1 MIDYLEKF
9 YPMRRL
15 FLALVFSALVS
26 TFLCS
31 QHVLY
36 SDYYT
41 GFHTYSID
49 YKKGNH
55 ILNTDDFFGTNLQID
70 SINNVFLVTRGDEFI
85 QYKIDGNQP
94 KNITA
99 IYTFDHN
106 NYVISP
112 LEKSIYYVSENQMF
126 RLSYEGKR
134 DTIIKQVSN
143 VTLNELCIDPIK
155 KKLYFN
161 KYINSFGSLIQCDY
175 NGNNQKTIYSYNEDL
190 NLYGMQLDAKH
201 NRMFYRYWENMSK
214 IGVINLSDKSFKEVL
229 RQEYGSILEFFYDEN
244 KEELYFV
251 NSRKRNIEKDDIK
264 TGVISLVKR
273 TYPAEVG
280 DLSIYNNQLVWK
292 ESKNN
297 NDREYYIGHLTD
309 VDHKEL
315 FYKDHTVP
323 IRFDY
328 NPKTNKIIGR
338 TNFNQVVS
346 GDINGENF
354 HLHTDRGINSPSEIL
369 YHKDKLYYLANNNH
383 FLASSNKDGS
393 DYKIIK
399 KFTGLSAV
407 SAVIDDRTDYIY
419 YADKYN
425 QTIERVKTDG
435 TGYETFW
442 LSTDRDP
449 IFADI
454 AVDKDNNQLIVT
466 EKDCKCIFT
475 LNLETKAKKI
485 LKAGTI
491 TTFYPDEF
499 VYNSKNK
506 FIYINDYWNEK
517 IFRMKI
523 DGSEFTT
530 LKSNNSGAYIS
541 HYDQVENKMYGIFG
555 DNATIVEFD
564 ENANKIN
571 SIATNFGKK
580 ISVRF
585 AKEPGKG
592 IFYFIDV
599 DERNTKKVYSIDI
612 SSQEIKSIL
621 NSYSNPFADFNDYT
635 IDNQNN
641 IFYEYADY
649 SGLLIETKLDS
660 DSTYYYNDWPSGL
673 LEMDLIES
681 TNEFVACTD
690 KAILKFSKEG
700 ILLDTLVRPGS
711 ANNISRNFNSLTY
724 NKIDN
729 RIYFIDYYKKQIRSV
744 NETGDDINTH
754 FTFSTFISTA
764 DRIKFDRSGK
774 MYLTLYKF
782 DRNYLVRLN
791 ENQTIDTFY
800 LPGLV
805 LGGNIVILDSL
816 PIIDADGDGLT
827 FDKDCNDNQAITAEI
842 ANNGIDEDCD
852 GMDLIIDEDGDGF
865 NSSMDCDDQNIV
877 VNPYVAEVPY
887 NGLDE
892 DCNAYTLDDDLDG
905 DGFPIATD
913 CNDTNS
919 LINPNVSEQIYNGID
934 DDCNPLTID
943 NDLDGDG
950 FDYPT
955 DCNDNNALIN
965 PNVQE
970 IPYNNLNDDCSLD
983 TPDDDLDGDGFIAA
997 MDCNDTLATI
1007 NPSALEIPDN
1017 NVDDNCDGEID
1028 EISSTIDERKFTI
1041 ALFPNPSKDI
1051 VQVISDGV
1059 IDNMNIISATG
1070 MIIFG
1075 TKNPIIDVSG
1085 LSPGLYFLEV
1095 ILNTGGSK
1103 KLKFIVI

>member
-1 MIDYLEKF
+1 
-9 YPMRRL
+9 
-15 FLALVFSALVS
+15 
-26 TFLCS
+26 
-31 QHVLY
+31 
-36 SDYYT
+36 
-41 GFHTYSID
+41 
-49 YKKGNH
+49 
-55 ILNTDDFFGTNLQID
+55 
-70 SINNVFLVTRGDEFI
+70 
-85 QYKIDGNQP
+85 
-94 KNITA
+94 
-99 IYTFDHN
+99 
-106 NYVISP
+106 
-112 LEKSIYYVSENQMF
+112 
-126 RLSYEGKR
+126 LSYEGKR
-134 DTIIKQVSN
+134 DTIIKQIAN

-155 KKLYFN
+155 KKLFYN
-161 KYINSFGSLIQCDY
+161 KSLNSYKSLIQCDY
-175 NGNNQKTIYSYNEDL
+175 NGKNQITIYSYNKDL
-190 NLYGMQLDAKH
+190 GLSGMQLDARH
-201 NRMFYRYWENMSK
+201 NRMFYRYWENVSK
-214 IGVINLSDKSFKEVL
+214 IGVLNLSDRSFKEVL
-229 RQEYGSILEFFYDEN
+229 RQEYGSVLVFFYDEN

-251 NSRKRNIEKDDIK
+251 NTINKNIEKK
-264 TGVISLVKR
+264 ELKSGVISLVKSIH
-273 TYPAEVG
+273 PAEVEY
-280 DLSIYNNQLVWK
+280 LSIYNDQIIWMENW
-292 ESKNN
+292 NN
-297 NDREYYIGHLTD
+297 NYGEYYIGKLND
-309 VDHKEL
+309 VGHKGL
-315 FYKDHTVP
+315 FLNNKTVP

-328 NPKTNKIIGR
+328 NLKTKKIIGR
-338 TNFNQVVS
+338 TNWGQVVS
-346 GDINGENF
+346 SDINGENF
-354 HLHTDRGINSPSEIL
+354 HMHTDLGISSYTDL
-369 YHKDKLYYLANNNH
+369 MYHKDRLYYFDNNRY
-383 FLASSNKDGS
+383 FFASSKKDGS

-399 KFTGLSAV
+399 HFTGINVV

-419 YADKYN
+419 YSNKYN
-425 QTIERVKTDG
+425 QSIERIKTDG

-442 LSTDRDP
+442 LSTDSNP
-449 IFADI
+449 ILADI
-454 AVDKDNNQLIVT
+454 EIDKDNNQLIVT

-485 LKAGTI
+485 LKTGTI
-491 TTFYPDEF
+491 TTFYPEEF

-506 FIYINDYWNEK
+506 FIYMSDFWNKK
-517 IFRMKI
+517 IYRMKI
-523 DGSEFTT
+523 DGSGFAT
-530 LKSNNSGAYIS
+530 LKSNTSGAYIS
-541 HYDQVENKMYGIFG
+541 HYDQAENKMYGILA

-592 IFYFIDV
+592 IFYIIDI
-599 DERNTKKVYSIDI
+599 DDRITKKVYSIDI
-612 SSQEIKSIL
+612 SSKDLKNIL
-621 NSYSNPFADFNDYT
+621 NSYSNPYADFNDYT
-635 IDNQNN
+635 IDIKNN

-649 SGLLIETKLDS
+649 SGLLIETKLES
-660 DSTYYYNDWPSGL
+660 DSTYYFNDWPTNL

-681 TNEFVACTD
+681 TNEFIACTD
-690 KAILKFSKEG
+690 KVILKFSKEG

-711 ANNISRNFNSLTY
+711 SGFASRNFNSVTY
-724 NKIDN
+724 NKMDN
-729 RIYFIDYYKKQIRSV
+729 RIYFIDYNKKQIRSV
-744 NETGDDINTH
+744 TQTGEDISTH
-754 FTFSTFISTA
+754 FTFANYTSTA
-764 DRIKFDRSGK
+764 DRIKFDKAGK
-774 MYLTLYKF
+774 MYLTLYKN
-782 DRNYLVRLN
+782 DKNYLVRLN
-791 ENQTIDTFY
+791 ENQIIDTFY

-805 LGGNIVILDSL
+805 QRGNIVVLDSL

-827 FDKDCNDNQAITAEI
+827 FEEDCNDNQAITAEI

-852 GMDLIIDEDGDGF
+852 GMDLIIDIDGDGF
-865 NSSMDCDDQNIV
+865 NNSIDCDDQNIM
-877 VNPYVAEVPY
+877 VNPYAAEVPY

-1017 NVDDNCDGEID
+1017 NVDDNCDGEVD
-1028 EISSTIDERKFTI
+1028 EISSTIDEHKFRI

-1051 VQVISDGV
+1051 VHVISDAV
-1059 IDNMNIISATG
+1059 IDNMNIISSTG
-1070 MIIFG
+1070 IIIFA
-1075 TKNPIIDVSG
+1075 TKNPIIDVSS

-1095 ILNTGGSK
+1095 ILNSGESK
-1103 KLKFIVI
+1103 RLKMIVI

>member
-26 TFLCS
+26 TVLSS

-36 SDYYT
+36 SDFYT
-41 GFHTYSID
+41 GFHTYSLDERRGNNIINSDD
-49 YKKGNH
+49 YLGN
-55 ILNTDDFFGTNLQID
+55 NLQID
-70 SINNVFLVTRGDEFI
+70 SINNVFLLTRGDQFI
-85 QYKIDGNQP
+85 LYKIDGNQP
-94 KNITA
+94 KNIAT
-99 IYTFDHN
+99 IRSIDYE

-112 LEKSIYYVSENQMF
+112 LEKSIYYIYDNWMF
-126 RLSYEGKR
+126 RLTYEGKR
-134 DTIIKQVSN
+134 DTIIKRIAN
-143 VTLNELCIDPIK
+143 VTLKDLCIDPIK

-161 KYINSFGSLIQCDY
+161 KNLNAFSSLIQCDY
-175 NGNNQKTIYSYNEDL
+175 NGTNQKTIYSYNEDL
-190 NLYGMQLDAKH
+190 DLYDMQFDVKH
-201 NRMFYRYWENMSK
+201 NRMFYLYWEDMSK
-214 IGVINLSDKSFKEVL
+214 IGALNLSDKSFKEVL
-229 RQEYGSILEFFYDEN
+229 RQEYGSVLEFHFDEN

-251 NSRKRNIEKDDIK
+251 NTRNKNIEKKNIK

-273 TYPAEVG
+273 TNPAEVM
-280 DLSIYNNQLVWK
+280 DLTLYNNQLIWM
-292 ESKNN
+292 ENRNN

-309 VDHKEL
+309 VDYKEL

-323 IRFDY
+323 YSFDF
-328 NPKTNKIIGR
+328 NSKTNKIIGR

-346 GDINGENF
+346 SDINGDNF
-354 HLHTDRGINSPSEIL
+354 HLHTDRGMDSPAEIL
-369 YHKDKLYYLANNNH
+369 YHKDKLYYLVNNYH

-399 KFTGLSAV
+399 NFTGLSAV

-419 YADKYN
+419 YVNEYN
-425 QTIERVKTDG
+425 KSIERVKTDG
-435 TGYETFW
+435 TGFETFW
-442 LSTDRDP
+442 LSTDIDP
-449 IFADI
+449 NFAYI
-454 AVDKDNNQLIVT
+454 SIDKDNNQLIVT
-466 EKDCKCIFT
+466 ERDCKCIFT
-475 LNLETKAKKI
+475 LNLETKTKKI

-491 TTFYPDEF
+491 TTFYPEEF

-506 FIYINDYWNEK
+506 FIYIKDSWNKK
-517 IFRMKI
+517 IYRMKI

-530 LKSNNSGAYIS
+530 LKSNNTGAYIS
-541 HYDQVENKMYGIFG
+541 HYDQVENKMYGIRG
-555 DNATIVEFD
+555 DSATIVEFD

-599 DERNTKKVYSIDI
+599 DVNITKKIYSIDI
-612 SSQEIKSIL
+612 SSLEIKNIL
-621 NSYSNPFADFNDYT
+621 NNYSNPYEDLNKFT

-660 DSTYYYNDWPSGL
+660 DSTYYYNDWPTGL
-673 LEMDLIES
+673 LGMDLIES
-681 TNEFVACTD
+681 TNEFVAYTD

-700 ILLDTLVRPGS
+700 ILLDTLVKAGS
-711 ANNISRNFNSLTY
+711 VGFVSRNFNSLSY
-724 NKIDN
+724 NKMDN
-729 RIYFIDYYKKQIRSV
+729 RIYFIDYGQKQIRSV
-744 NETGDDINTH
+744 SETGDNINTH
-754 FTFSTFISTA
+754 YTFATNTSTA
-764 DRIKFDRSGK
+764 NKIKFDKAGK
-774 MYLTLYKF
+774 MYITINK
-782 DRNYLVRLN
+782 NNLVRLN
-791 ENQTIDTFY
+791 ENQTNDTFY

-805 LGGNIVILDSL
+805 LRGNIVILDSL

-827 FDKDCNDNQAITAEI
+827 FDKDCNDNQAITTEI

-877 VNPYVAEVPY
+877 VNPYAAEVPY
-887 NGLDE
+887 NGIDE
-892 DCNAYTLDDDLDG
+892 DCNTYTLDDDLDG

-919 LINPNVSEQIYNGID
+919 LINPNVFEQIYNGID

-983 TPDDDLDGDGFIAA
+983 TPDDDLDDDGFIAA

-1028 EISSTIDERKFTI
+1028 EISSSIDEHKFTI